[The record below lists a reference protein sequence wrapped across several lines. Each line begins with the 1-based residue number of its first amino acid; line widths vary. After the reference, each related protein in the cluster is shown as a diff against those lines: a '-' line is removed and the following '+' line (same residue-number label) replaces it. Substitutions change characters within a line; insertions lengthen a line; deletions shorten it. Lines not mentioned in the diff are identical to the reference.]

1 MGEEN
6 LYLLMENSLF
16 NNLKP
21 VTPDPQFIQKLGS
34 RLLGT
39 KNMRIEDPNRSMAFV
54 IMSLGLF
61 LGVLLVWLFRKGN

>member
-39 KNMRIEDPNRSMAFV
+39 KNMQIEDPHRSMAFV

-61 LGVLLVWLFRKGN
+61 FGVLLVWLFRKGN